1 MSLASQI
8 LEKPDR
14 SRRVSV
20 VVDRFPAAP
29 ERRIASREEMIAAGA
44 RVLARRGRG
53 RHRKPDTRESWLQL
67 LAGVISAWAPT
78 LRVCLLL
85 VVGGVVLAGVALVA
99 SPQIGVAVGTFVAIA
114 SSVGAAAIRPRRNS
128 SHRY

>member
-1 MSLASQI
+1 MSVPSPI

-20 VVDRFPAAP
+20 VVDRLPAVP
-29 ERRIASREEMIAAGA
+29 ERRIASREEMIEAGA

-53 RHRKPDTRESWLQL
+53 RHRKPDTRESWPQL

-85 VVGGVVLAGVALVA
+85 VVGGTVLAGVALVA

-114 SSVGAAAIRPRRNS
+114 SLVGAVAIRPRRTS